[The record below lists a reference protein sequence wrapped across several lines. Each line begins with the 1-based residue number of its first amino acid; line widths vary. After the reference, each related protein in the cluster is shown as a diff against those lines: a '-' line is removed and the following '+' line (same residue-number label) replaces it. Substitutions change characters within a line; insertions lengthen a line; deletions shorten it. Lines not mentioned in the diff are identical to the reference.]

1 MRLKDINISEF
12 SAAFNRMADAI
23 QKVALKLV
31 GGFVIV
37 AFIVLVVG
45 YFGLN
50 GASRLGEAITQI
62 AEVNLPSIETI
73 LIVSEAQTAVDAAE
87 NALLA
92 SNQDAAGRKAA
103 YDRFDAAFKRAA
115 DARKIYEPLPQ
126 SKEEAAVWAKFVP
139 AWDAWIKDH
148 DTFITLA
155 REYEKAQNS
164 GAEDTS
170 QEYEAM
176 STQALVTNGISFT
189 AAETLLNQLIEAN
202 NVSAVEAAA
211 GAKAAVGQVTTIALI
226 GMIAGFIFALLLGI
240 VLAMGITRP
249 LSKMAEVV
257 QTEMQINENAAQL
270 ADSMLRA
277 EEVHTFCRELLEA
290 LLKSTGSQIGAV
302 YLLNPQKT
310 AFEHFESIGLGAG
323 GGAAFSAS
331 GLEGELG
338 AALATRQIQR
348 ITDIPADT
356 RFTFAAVSG
365 EFRPRE
371 ILTIPVLSDHEVTAV
386 ISLANLRAYDAPSIR
401 LVNDIWNV
409 LSARL
414 IGVLAFRKIKDLAE
428 RLEHQNSELDAQ
440 KRELTVQADEL
451 TEQNTELELQK
462 RQVDETNRLKS
473 AFLANMS
480 HELRTPLH
488 SVIAL
493 SGVLSRRLARTLP
506 AEEQGYL
513 EIIERNGNNLLA
525 LINDILDLSRIEA
538 GREEISVSRFSVR
551 ELAGE
556 IVAMLEPQAL
566 EKKIALRNQVSGDLP
581 PITSDLAKWRHILQ
595 NLVGNAV
602 KFTEQGQVTIT
613 AESAPGAIRISVT
626 DTGIGIAAD
635 EFPHIFDEFR
645 QGDDSISRKYGGTG
659 LGLAIAK
666 KYALLLGG
674 GITMESVPGKGST
687 FTLHLPLAL
696 EAEIA
701 RASMER
707 ATGPAVFPSGQ
718 GQTILLIED
727 NEPAIIQ
734 LTDILQS
741 EGYRLQVARSGKDA
755 LAQIEQKTLPEAVIL
770 DLMMP
775 EVDGFQVLK
784 AIRGAERTAH
794 LPVLILTAKHVT
806 NTELSFL
813 KGNHIQQLIQKGD
826 INRTGLLAAVAQ
838 MVAPRQEEPT
848 PLPPLRRRP
857 ARPGKPVVLVVE
869 DNPDNLLTAKALLN
883 DRFQVIEATD
893 GQAGVEQARHH
904 RPDLILM
911 DIGLPVMDGVQALQ
925 EIRKDET
932 LRHIPV
938 IAVTA
943 TAMKGERETIL
954 AHGFDGYISK
964 PIDAELLKKTLR
976 EALG

>member
-1 MRLKDINISEF
+1 MKNL
-12 SAAFNRMADAI
+12 
-23 QKVALKLV
+23 KVALKLV

-50 GASRLGEAITQI
+50 GATRLGGAITQI
-62 AEVNLPSIETI
+62 AGVNLPSIQSI
-73 LIVSEAQTAVDAAE
+73 LIISEAQTAVDAAE

-103 YDRFDAAFKRAA
+103 YERFDAAYKRAA

-126 SKEEAAVWAKFVP
+126 SKEEAAVWAKFVA

-148 DTFITLA
+148 DTFVTLA
-155 REYEKAQNS
+155 REYEKALAS

-189 AAETLLNQLIEAN
+189 AAETLLNQVVEAN
-202 NVSAVEAAA
+202 DVTATENEAS
-211 GAKAAVGQVTTIALI
+211 AKAAVGQVTTIALI

-270 ADSMLRA
+270 ADSMQRA
-277 EEVHTFCRELLEA
+277 EEVHTFCRELLKA
-290 LLKSTGSQIGAV
+290 LLERTGSQIGAV

-414 IGVLAFRKIKDLAE
+414 IGVLTFRKIKDLAE

-462 RQVDETNRLKS
+462 RQIDETNRLKS

-480 HELRTPLH
+480 HELRTPLN

-493 SGVLSRRLARTLP
+493 SGVLHRRLARTLP

-513 EIIERNGNNLLA
+513 EIIERNGKNLLA

-581 PITSDLAKWRHILQ
+581 PITSDLAKWRHILE

-602 KFTEQGQVTIT
+602 KFTEHGQVTIT

-674 GITMESVPGKGST
+674 GITVESVPGKGST

-696 EAEIA
+696 EAETA

-755 LAQIEQKTLPEAVIL
+755 LAQIEQTLPEAMIL

-775 EVDGFQVLK
+775 EMDGFQVLK

-794 LPVLILTAKHVT
+794 LPILILTAKHVT

-826 INRTGLLAAVAQ
+826 INRTGLLAAVVQ

-848 PLPPLRRRP
+848 PLPSHPRRP

-883 DRFQVIEATD
+883 DRFQVIEAKD

-904 RPDLILM
+904 HPDLILM
-911 DIGLPVMDGVQALQ
+911 DIGLPVMDGLQALQ